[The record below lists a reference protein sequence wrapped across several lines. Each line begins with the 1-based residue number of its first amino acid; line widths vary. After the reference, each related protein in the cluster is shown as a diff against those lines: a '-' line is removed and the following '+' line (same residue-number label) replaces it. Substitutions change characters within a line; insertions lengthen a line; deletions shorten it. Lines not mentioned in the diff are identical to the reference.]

1 MAPLSNYLT
10 LKYNFKMPMV
20 LGLVLYISGQIL
32 AAFSRKIWQ
41 LILTQGILFGAGA
54 GLVRVTYLPL
64 FD

>member
-1 MAPLSNYLT
+1 
-10 LKYNFKMPMV
+10 V